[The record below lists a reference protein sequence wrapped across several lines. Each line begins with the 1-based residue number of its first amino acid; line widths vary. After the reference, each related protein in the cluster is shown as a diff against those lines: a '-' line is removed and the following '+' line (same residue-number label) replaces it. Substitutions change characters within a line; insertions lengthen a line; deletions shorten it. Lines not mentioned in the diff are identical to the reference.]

1 MFENG
6 LLVLAKSSACA
17 PADTFG
23 SARICLN
30 RRICARA
37 NNEHMRNTESSRYEP
52 GLVVLRCNMIT
63 EQPVIQKKS
72 DRVGHLMIVM
82 RRRRRMKET
91 GVKCNDGDSAA
102 RDVDH
107 TTEKRERRNQ
117 ERERERDRHKGSA
130 LVFFHAHLLPS
141 ARLTLMTARTF
152 LPNIVVSHLSSFP
165 SPFRRVSFSLGTKQN
180 MSTLSSQASFTN
192 I

>member
-1 MFENG
+1 
-6 LLVLAKSSACA
+6 
-17 PADTFG
+17 
-23 SARICLN
+23 
-30 RRICARA
+30 
-37 NNEHMRNTESSRYEP
+37 
-52 GLVVLRCNMIT
+52 MIT

-117 ERERERDRHKGSA
+117 ERERESA
-130 LVFFHAHLLPS
+130 TGIKAVLLFSSMLIFFLL
-141 ARLTLMTARTF
+141 LDL
-152 LPNIVVSHLSSFP
+152 H
-165 SPFRRVSFSLGTKQN
+165 
-180 MSTLSSQASFTN
+180 
-192 I
+192 